1 MPEKTQE
8 EIFAEKLKGMITESE
23 GKMTEAIKTAV
34 KEFSDGN
41 AEKMAEIMEIA
52 KKQGEEIAAIKA
64 NAKATTEVKS
74 IKEGLSIALK
84 ARFAECKSVEEIK
97 TSLKENPLVIEVK
110 TAGAI
115 TISGNATGTV
125 QTRGAVVWDVAPKQI
140 PFIREFA
147 TVSTT
152 SNAILPVMSKSNEDG
167 DAAWTAE
174 GGLKPLRDFDL
185 VVTEN
190 TAKKVAE
197 IATFSNEIMQDV
209 DMFLEMLQLDLIE
222 QLNLKEENGIL
233 FGTGAS
239 NDPTGVAD
247 TASAFTLTS
256 ISTTDPNNLDAI
268 RAAVAQIVSVNH
280 YPDVAF
286 VNPIDAAN
294 MDLAKTDDG
303 AYILPPFTTAE
314 GLKISGV
321 RVIEKNQ
328 IPQGYVLVGNFK
340 KVEIYD
346 YQPLTIELG
355 YTGDDWKYNR
365 ITARAEKRLHAFVK
379 TNNQNAF
386 VYDTFA
392 NIKSAITAPVA

>member
-1 MPEKTQE
+1 MTPEELAIQ
-8 EIFAEKLKGMITESE
+8 IKGMVTESE
-23 GKMTEAIKTAV
+23 GKMSAALEAKL
-34 KEFSDGN
+34 KELSEGN
-41 AEKMAEIMEIA
+41 EAKVAEIMEIA
-52 KKQGEEIAAIKA
+52 KKQGEEITAMKA
-64 NAKATTEVKS
+64 NAKPATEIKSVKG
-74 IKEGLSIALK
+74 GLSIALK
-84 ARFAECKSVEEIK
+84 ARFAECKSVDEIK
-97 TSLKENPLVIEVK
+97 ASLKENPLVIEVK
-110 TAGAI
+110 SAGTI
-115 TISGNATGTV
+115 LISGNATGTV

-152 SNAILPVMSKSNEDG
+152 SNAILPVMSKTNEDG
-167 DAAWTAE
+167 DAAWTGE
-174 GGLKPLRDFDL
+174 NGLKPLRDFDL

-233 FGTGAS
+233 FGTGNS

-256 ISTTDPNNLDAI
+256 IGTTDPNNLDAI
-268 RAAVAQIVSVNH
+268 RAAVAQIVSLNH

-294 MDLAKTDDG
+294 MDLTKTNDG
-303 AYILPPFTTAE
+303 AYTLPPFTTAE

-392 NIKSAITAPVA
+392 NIKSAITAVGA

>member
-1 MPEKTQE
+1 MTPEELAIQ
-8 EIFAEKLKGMITESE
+8 IKGMVTESE
-23 GKMTEAIKTAV
+23 GKMSAALETRV
-34 KEFSDGN
+34 KELSEGN
-41 AEKMAEIMEIA
+41 EAKMAEIMEIA
-52 KKQGEEIAAIKA
+52 KKQGEEITAMKA
-64 NAKATTEVKS
+64 NARPATEIKS
-74 IKEGLSIALK
+74 VKEGLSIALK
-84 ARFAECKSVEEIK
+84 ARFAECKSVDEIK
-97 TSLKENPLVIEVK
+97 ASLKENPLVIEVK
-110 TAGAI
+110 TAGSI
-115 TISGNATGTV
+115 LISGNTTGVV

-152 SNAILPVMSKSNEDG
+152 SNAILPVMSKTNEDG

-174 GGLKPLRDFDL
+174 NGLKPLRDFDL

-233 FGTGAS
+233 FGTGSS

-268 RAAVAQIVSVNH
+268 RAAVAQIVSLNH

-294 MDLAKTDDG
+294 MDLAKTSDG
-303 AYILPPFTTAE
+303 AYVLPPFTTAE
-314 GLKISGV
+314 GMKISGV
-321 RVIEKNQ
+321 RIVEKNQ
-328 IPQGYVLVGNFK
+328 IPQGSVLVGNFK

-379 TNNQNAF
+379 TNNRNAF

-392 NIKSAITAPVA
+392 NIKSAITAVQA